1 MTGAVA
7 KRYARALF
15 SLGGEAG
22 GFEPVG
28 RALAELAAAFRNPE
42 LRAVAGDPTL
52 DRKKRRQVA
61 LAIAERLGVAT
72 PVASFARLLGEKNR
86 LRELDA
92 IEREYQRLADRAFG
106 QVRAQ
111 VVSAKPLSAES
122 ARQLDD
128 LFARRT
134 GKRIV
139 SEVEVDPALL
149 GGVTVEVQGRVF
161 DGSLRTQLYRLRRAL
176 SG

>member
-15 SLGGEAG
+15 SLGEEAG
-22 GFEPVG
+22 GFEAVG
-28 RALAELAAAFRNPE
+28 RGLTELAAAFRNPE
-42 LRAVAGDPTL
+42 LRSVAGDPTL

-61 LAIAERLGVAT
+61 LAIAERLGLAKT
-72 PVASFARLLGEKNR
+72 VASFAGLLGANNR
-86 LRELDA
+86 LRSLDA
-92 IEREYQRLADRAFG
+92 IEREYQRLADRALG
-106 QVRAQ
+106 QVRAN
-111 VVSAKPLSAES
+111 VASAKPLSAES
-122 ARQLDD
+122 ARQIDG

-149 GGVTVEVQGRVF
+149 GGVRVEVQGQVF
-161 DGSLRTQLYRLRRAL
+161 DGSLRTRLDRLRRAL